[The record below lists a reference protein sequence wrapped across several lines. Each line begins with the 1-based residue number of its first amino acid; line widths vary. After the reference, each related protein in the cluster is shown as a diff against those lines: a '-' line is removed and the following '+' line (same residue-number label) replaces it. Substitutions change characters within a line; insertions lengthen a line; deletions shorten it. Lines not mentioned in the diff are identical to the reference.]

1 MLVTGNWKLVT
12 LPFMFKRSLWFLL
25 GVAAGMGGSALL
37 AAKLARARQA
47 LTPANLRRS
56 AVLSVADAL
65 DGAGT
70 RLRTPNGR
78 G

>member
-1 MLVTGNWKLVT
+1 
-12 LPFMFKRSLWFLL
+12 
-25 GVAAGMGGSALL
+25 MGGSALL

>member
-1 MLVTGNWKLVT
+1 
-12 LPFMFKRSLWFLL
+12 MFKRSLWFLL
-25 GVAAGMGGSALL
+25 GVAAGMGG
-37 AAKLARARQA
+37 AAWVTARVAKARQA